1 MERLHRKRY
10 GFVFALIVFMFGY
23 AFFSCLFGSK
33 SNNDAAF
40 ASGNSAYAVVRTDT
54 FEVLLSDNGKARLP
68 MASTTKIM
76 TALIVIE
83 NCKPDEIVVIDKRS
97 VGVEGSSVYLR
108 EGEKLTVKDLL
119 YCLMLRSG
127 NDAATALALHVAG
140 STENFAEMMNI
151 RAESLNLTDTHFVNP
166 HGLHDDSHFTSAHDL
181 AIIAATAMNNPSFA
195 EIVKTKVKTVGEGE
209 SKRTIANKNKM
220 LSLYPDANGIKTGYT
235 KKSGRC
241 LVSSATKNGV
251 TLVCAVLNYGDT
263 YGLSSSLL
271 DKGFAMICG

>member
-10 GFVFALIVFMFGY
+10 GIVFALIVFMFGY

-33 SNNDAAF
+33 SNSDAAF